1 LVALSA
7 MGRSALD
14 DPIRR
19 NGFVHIAN
27 HGCSKIK
34 FLPLLIA
41 LIHFFKVLV
50 LKQWNGKM
58 ENMASGKKLVA
69 DVELGEWN

>member
-1 LVALSA
+1 
-7 MGRSALD
+7 
-14 DPIRR
+14 
-19 NGFVHIAN
+19 
-27 HGCSKIK
+27 
-34 FLPLLIA
+34 LLIA